1 MTPLLDHPGTY
12 RYGDGVR
19 CRLRG
24 ELVSQVFGLGLD
36 RLVTDAAFVCDHAPR
51 QSVRVEAK
59 DHLLGFSER
68 AHALRLRHLLEV
80 ARERAFHAC

>member
-24 ELVSQVFGLGLD
+24 ELVPQVFGLGLN
-36 RLVTDAAFVCDHAPR
+36 RLIAYAALICDHAPR

-59 DHLLGFSER
+59 DHLLGFGER
-68 AHALRLRHLLEV
+68 ADALRLRHLVEV
-80 ARERAFHAC
+80 ASERAFHAC